1 MMAQQRTLREEELM
15 IEVER
20 LRAWLYKIKNE
31 AFKETRHA
39 VIEWLAEQSL
49 VRSHCAAHP
58 DWGTTEDWAK
68 LGVWPPIKI
77 DEPTVSPPDTVKG

>member
-1 MMAQQRTLREEELM
+1 MAQQRTSREEELM

-31 AFKETRHA
+31 AWKETRHA

-49 VRSHCAAHP
+49 VRSHCVTYP
-58 DWGTTEDWAK
+58 DWGTTENWAR
-68 LGVWPPIKI
+68 LGVWPPMKA
-77 DEPTVSPPDTVKG
+77 DEATVEPPDTIAG